1 MTKREK
7 RIIPNLMIQ
16 LQLCDNFRDALIFT
30 SYITRTHKGIIESIY
45 EKNIDIF
52 EQIGVDMNFNVI
64 DFLIKNNI
72 NTQTS
77 NLYII
82 RQKDTNFFKVG
93 ITTDIEK
100 RFSAIQNGNPA
111 DLEIKYNENFFL
123 CETIEKNIHKHLEL
137 FHVRGEWFQMTPNKL
152 KQLIEKL
159 ENLIFKNEQN

>member
-45 EKNIDIF
+45 EKNIELF
-52 EQIGVDMNFNVI
+52 EQIKKDDFFVI
-64 DFLIKNNI
+64 EFLFKNNI

-111 DLEIKYNENFFL
+111 DLEIK
-123 CETIEKNIHKHLEL
+123 
-137 FHVRGEWFQMTPNKL
+137 
-152 KQLIEKL
+152 
-159 ENLIFKNEQN
+159 